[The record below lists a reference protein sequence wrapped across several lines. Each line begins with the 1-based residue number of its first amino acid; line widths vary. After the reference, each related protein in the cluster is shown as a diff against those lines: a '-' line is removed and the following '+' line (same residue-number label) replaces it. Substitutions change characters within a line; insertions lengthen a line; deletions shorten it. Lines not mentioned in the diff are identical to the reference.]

1 MKQPFINN
9 AIKVLFLCIVCLFVP
24 AHPGTTY
31 GETDT
36 RRSLGVML
44 GDPIAITF
52 HQPVNEK
59 TSLNIHAGIWTW
71 SFWHDIKYDTP
82 YLSIDY
88 VVLRPISKIPLLSY
102 VGGGFAI
109 FFDDNPKDD
118 DDYDAAVAVRIPF
131 GFEFYRE
138 KDFSIGFEIAPIYQF
153 APAYSA
159 KPYGIE
165 LNGGLIISYS
175 F

>member
-1 MKQPFINN
+1 MKQPFTHNTQKRI
-9 AIKVLFLCIVCLFVP
+9 FLSIVFISLL
-24 AHPGTTY
+24 ALHGTVY
-31 GETDT
+31 GETDN
-36 RRSLGVML
+36 RPALGVML
-44 GDPIAITF
+44 GDPLAVTF

-59 TSLNIHAGIWTW
+59 TSFNIHAGIWTW

-82 YLSIDY
+82 YLSVDY
-88 VVLRPISKIPLLSY
+88 VFLWPSEKIPLLSY

-118 DDYDAAVAVRIPF
+118 DDYDAAVAVRVPF
-131 GFEFYRE
+131 GFEFY
-138 KDFSIGFEIAPIYQF
+138 KNNTCSIGFEIAPIYQF

-159 KPYGIE
+159 EPHGIE

-175 F
+175 L

>member
-1 MKQPFINN
+1 MINSFLKIFFLITFVI
-9 AIKVLFLCIVCLFVP
+9 AI
-24 AHPGTTY
+24 PGLNLAESSEP
-31 GETDT
+31 GN
-36 RRSLGVML
+36 RKSVGVML
-44 GDPIAITF
+44 GDPVAVTF

-59 TSLNIHAGIWTW
+59 ASLNIHAGIWTW

-82 YLSIDY
+82 YLSMDY
-88 VVLRPISKIPLLSY
+88 VVLRPIYKIPLFSY

-118 DDYDAAVAVRIPF
+118 DDYEAAVAVRIPF
-131 GFEFYRE
+131 GFEFY
-138 KDFSIGFEIAPIYQF
+138 KNNDLSIGFEIAPIYQF
-153 APAYSA
+153 APAYRA